1 MEVAKAERDR
11 LKQQQQ
17 HKKQLIEKMR
27 AESNAMA
34 EAGEVCVVWGVVQG
48 RAVCCHAAAA
58 VPAT

>member
-1 MEVAKAERDR
+1 MEVAKVEKER

-34 EAGEVCVVWGVVQG
+34 EAGEV
-48 RAVCCHAAAA
+48 RFATAPIACCCCCSVSTSLGLGA
-58 VPAT
+58 